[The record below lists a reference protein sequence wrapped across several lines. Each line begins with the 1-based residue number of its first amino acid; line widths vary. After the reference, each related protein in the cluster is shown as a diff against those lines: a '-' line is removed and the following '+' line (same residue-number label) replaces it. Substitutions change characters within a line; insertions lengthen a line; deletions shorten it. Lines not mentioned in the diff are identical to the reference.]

1 LLLKDMIP
9 EKEADGNN
17 LGSIAEKDENGNPT

>member
-1 LLLKDMIP
+1 MIP

>member
-1 LLLKDMIP
+1 MIT